1 MLAHVRS
8 SSPTGRADDQRAFAA
23 LAADPKLS
31 HAETLQESML
41 AMINNSPHSEC
52 ADSKFWAPF
61 VVVSEPAKPIID
73 RFGAIGV
80 PTNAL
85 ARMTSQHVY
94 IHFAG

>member
-1 MLAHVRS
+1 M
-8 SSPTGRADDQRAFAA
+8 TDAFAA
-23 LAADPKLS
+23 LAANPKVS
-31 HAETLQESML
+31 HAEALQKSMS
-41 AMINNSPHSEC
+41 AMISDSQHSEC
-52 ADSKFWAPF
+52 ADCKFWALF
-61 VVVSEPAKPIID
+61 VVVGEPAKAIID